1 MVIHMLGSHLG
12 LFQWSLSA
20 LPVDHTEGDALWFR
34 CEGPG
39 HGRTTVAH
47 GDGDGAV
54 IAGFDEELSGAVA
67 KRCDVIHR
75 EVHREPAAC
84 GTKHFTLKQWHC
96 STQPSLISYHLS
108 IF

>member
-12 LFQWSLSA
+12 LFQWNLGA

-39 HGRTTVAH
+39 HSRTRIAH

-54 IAGFDEELSGAVA
+54 TAGFDEELSGAVA

-84 GTKHFTLKQWHC
+84 GTKQN
-96 STQPSLISYHLS
+96 ISR
-108 IF
+108 